1 MNEIKIFVLHNEE
14 EVLNK
19 VVSNKFIKK
28 INLNNLE
35 LNEKYK
41 TNKLAENRFLI
52 YLSNNTSILEDCDY
66 IGICSASWDEKYK
79 TNEESSA
86 VLKLE
91 KVPDLVKSFKKNF
104 IYVPAPIKENWY
116 EKSIYNHEGMEV
128 YIDELLKR
136 NNFKKT
142 GSSFYSNN
150 FICKRSILIE
160 FLKWWKKEFD
170 YFFEKYKCEYEY
182 DSENCPNYKENVNC
196 AYFYERI
203 TVAYF
208 ANKNYNIVGLD
219 PKRKITDDN
228 TDEYN
233 TVRSEAIENFN
244 KNLKLL

>member
-1 MNEIKIFVLHNEE
+1 MNDIKIFVIHNEE

-19 VVSNKFIKK
+19 ASSNKFIKK

-52 YLSNNTSILEDCDY
+52 YLSNNIGILEDYDY

-79 TNEESSA
+79 TDQEDST

-104 IYVPAPIKENWY
+104 IYVPAPIKEDWY

-170 YFFEKYKCEYEY
+170 YFFEKYECEYEY
-182 DSENCPNYKENVNC
+182 NSENCPNYKENVNC

-219 PKRKITDDN
+219 PKIKITNNN
-228 TDEYN
+228 TGEYN
-233 TVRSEAIENFN
+233 LIRSKTIENFN
-244 KNLKLL
+244 KNLKLF

>member
-1 MNEIKIFVLHNEE
+1 MNDIKIFVIHNEE

-52 YLSNNTSILEDCDY
+52 YLSNNKGILADYDY
-66 IGICSASWDEKYK
+66 IGICSASWDYKYETDK
-79 TNEESSA
+79 EDST
-86 VLKLE
+86 VLRLE
-91 KVPDLVKSFKKNF
+91 KVPELVKYFKKNF

-116 EKSIYNHEGMEV
+116 ERSIYSHAGMEI
-128 YIDELLKR
+128 YIDELLER
-136 NNFKKT
+136 NKFKKT

-150 FICKRSILIE
+150 FICKRSILIN
-160 FLKWWKKEFD
+160 FLDWWRKEFD
-170 YFFEKYKCEYEY
+170 YFFEKYECEYEY
-182 DSENCPNYKENVNC
+182 DSENCQNYKENVNC

-203 TVAYF
+203 TLAYF

-219 PKRKITDDN
+219 PRRKITDDKAC
-228 TDEYN
+228 EYN
-233 TVRSEAIENFN
+233 LIRAETIKNFN
-244 KNLKLL
+244 KNSKLF